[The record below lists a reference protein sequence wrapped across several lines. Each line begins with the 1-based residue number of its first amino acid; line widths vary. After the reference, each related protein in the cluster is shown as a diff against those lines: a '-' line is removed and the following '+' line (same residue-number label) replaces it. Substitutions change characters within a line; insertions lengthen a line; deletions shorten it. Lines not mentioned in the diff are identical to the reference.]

1 MAGSGS
7 VTVVDDIQEAESS
20 EETGLFY
27 KYIGSIDSGAALL
40 GNGTGLQ
47 VAGTSGVLV
56 CRQENGIAVVRA
68 SDATAAVLQARD
80 DGLDSA
86 AFPSPAALLQHSPSA
101 SLHLSSSCALLAV
114 AEHRTVSVYST
125 AALLDG
131 TPGPPPCR
139 IDFPEEVELF
149 AFRPGTPLGYACLL
163 RQGSTWQGMVGAKPE
178 RLAFNL
184 PGPVTC
190 LAWSPSGRY
199 LALGAADTLT
209 LVEPG
214 TGTTLR
220 TLRLSS
226 IEVQA
231 EVTAIELESL
241 AWLQPNRIL
250 VESRLLQG
258 SEAQPVAP
266 LGLLRWEGEL
276 PDANS
281 AQFSEFFALNVLP
294 DRTAGGLR
302 LAKVPGWGATIY
314 SHAAAADDHIKVLLL
329 EDSGDPVAADIT
341 DDRLAIRLPNAPDDG
356 DNFVTGLGVDLTAG
370 VQVEVSHP
378 TDPEAG
384 DLGPQPL
391 LWVATSDGM
400 LRAYTFGSTEGR
412 PSVVLSVAQPL
423 ERLALPAT
431 SGGTR
436 ELGQDSGLGLG
447 APPSAAAAAT
457 VPLGDESDDDDL
469 EEEEE
474 EGSEAAAG
482 SEKEGSGPDEDDQDS
497 GASNSEREG
506 SFELVS
512 EPGENR
518 PKLGGAPQAAP
529 PAPVPAP
536 GVPAAG
542 SSASSGGG
550 QAGTRPSEPLP
561 STSSGSGGSR
571 PAAAGNG
578 AGGHSPPG
586 FVAGAPGTGT
596 DAPPPSP
603 PLFAFAGGPG
613 VAGAPS
619 PGIFGSMPSTPS
631 IFGKVPQ
638 TPSIFGQPAA
648 TQPAGSPFPFAAP
661 AAETVSS
668 LRPAA
673 GKATTSA
680 TAPAPA
686 VAGPKPQPPLPSAS
700 QVKAAAALR
709 AKALGVPEPRQGAG
723 AATSTAGGKQGG
735 ATFAPVARS
744 SSGAPPAPPAL
755 SGSKAGAVRSDAA
768 QGSQP
773 QAPAPA
779 QRGPA
784 VPPDAAPRPPPRLG
798 AENPAAARIEADFL
812 DSLHETRRLEVEV
825 HAAVKKAVNEM
836 ERGPTARVTAGVE
849 AARRGLEAAR
859 AALSSQAAQAEQ
871 LADAVKD
878 CMRKT
883 AAMPRFL
890 PADGAGADEAPAWPL
905 DPVLAA
911 AKCQLQAQLLAARV
925 KLAEL
930 GAALTELEDRQRSV
944 RAGEAMFDPVKPQQV
959 LDIFNAQM
967 EIIVRRSEELEGLKR
982 DAQVLGILDMDSPR
996 GDDDGTHGVA
1006 ELMSG
1011 LHIPGT
1017 PPSTRAS
1024 PWKLVGE
1031 ASPSLASLSIS
1042 PVPARG
1048 ALAGSQRKG
1057 LVPASP
1063 ASDVYQR
1070 ILRLASGPASGGL
1083 RVTDVGQ
1090 GIAGGTDSKGRAA
1103 PGAPPSLQA
1112 PVPLPSPPRL
1122 SPPAGTPS
1130 PRFDFS
1136 GQKPGAAPAPGG
1148 AALFGSRSPG
1158 GLAGDLK
1165 LSAMPSQA
1173 PAQKQAAPQPA
1184 GQGPS
1189 LKPPAAGKAAQL
1201 PAAATTRIPFA
1212 PAPTTSRLV
1221 SASQT
1226 TPALAMQAKPA
1237 PNSKPASTVPA
1248 KPATAPKP
1256 VAKGQPP
1263 LPSMVQ
1269 VAGAKELLAKVTGT
1283 KPAGPPGSR
1292 AGPPGGVS
1300 ASKPAAGLS
1309 REPSVGVGT
1318 ADATLGAAS
1327 LMGLSLGSGAG
1338 PSNKTEA
1345 PGTPSQAQTLPSTV
1359 TDGNQAGGLGKAG
1372 SSTTS
1377 LFGAATSAAASKPAA
1392 ASSTFGA
1399 FGAAA
1404 LATAPQSATATSSFG
1419 AFGAAMPAAASKPDA
1434 ATSSLG
1440 AFGSAPASSTA
1451 ASLPFTSMGA
1461 GAFGGSSSS
1470 QTAMSF
1476 GGFGAASALGASEP
1490 ATSGSAA
1497 VAATAAASSAA
1508 STLPF
1513 GAFGASTFAPAPST
1527 GAASAFGA
1535 FGTPAAPGFASSF
1548 GAFGAASSTASTGAS
1563 PAPAFGAF
1571 GAPAAGAAAPSQ
1583 PFGAAAASTARSSP
1597 ATAFGAFGGGQPA
1610 TASPFGAFRGG
1621 GPGAAAPASPAP
1633 AFGGSAGLGQPTS
1646 AAFGQSAGL
1655 GGSTFGQGSG
1665 FGAPASPGFGAPASP
1680 ATPGFG
1686 QPGFGAGAGKAT
1698 AFGQPTGG
1706 FGAFS
1711 GAGSSPAAS
1720 GFGGFGAAAA
1730 GSAPAASGVG
1740 GFGAAAASS
1749 FPAASGFGGFG
1760 AASPRPPAPSGASLW
1775 APRK

>member
-68 SDATAAVLQARD
+68 SDATAAVLQA
-80 DGLDSA
+80 
-86 AFPSPAALLQHSPSA
+86 SP
-101 SLHLSSSCALLAV
+101 
-114 AEHRTVSVYST
+114 T
-125 AALLDG
+125 
-131 TPGPPPCR
+131 
-139 IDFPEEVELF
+139 
-149 AFRPGTPLGYACLL
+149 
-163 RQGSTWQGMVGAKPE
+163 
-178 RLAFNL
+178 
-184 PGPVTC
+184 
-190 LAWSPSGRY
+190 GRF

-209 LVEPG
+209 LVE
-214 TGTTLR
+214 TGTWTMLR

-226 IEVQA
+226 IEVQTEA
-231 EVTAIELESL
+231 TAIELESL

-250 VESRLLQG
+250 
-258 SEAQPVAP
+258 AQPVAP

-302 LAKVPGWGATIY
+302 LAEVPGWGATIY

-436 ELGQDSGLGLG
+436 ELGQDSGLG
-447 APPSAAAAAT
+447 
-457 VPLGDESDDDDL
+457 
-469 EEEEE
+469 
-474 EGSEAAAG
+474 
-482 SEKEGSGPDEDDQDS
+482 
-497 GASNSEREG
+497 
-506 SFELVS
+506 
-512 EPGENR
+512 
-518 PKLGGAPQAAP
+518 
-529 PAPVPAP
+529 
-536 GVPAAG
+536 
-542 SSASSGGG
+542 
-550 QAGTRPSEPLP
+550 
-561 STSSGSGGSR
+561 
-571 PAAAGNG
+571 
-578 AGGHSPPG
+578 
-586 FVAGAPGTGT
+586 T

-661 AAETVSS
+661 AAEPVSS
-668 LRPAA
+668 LRPVA
-673 GKATTSA
+673 GQATTPA
-680 TAPAPA
+680 AAPAPA
-686 VAGPKPQPPLPSAS
+686 VAGPNPQPPLPSAS

-744 SSGAPPAPPAL
+744 SSSAPPAPPAL
-755 SGSKAGAVRSDAA
+755 SGSKAGAPVSSLRPVAGQATTPAA
-768 QGSQP
+768 
-773 QAPAPA
+773 APAPA
-779 QRGPA
+779 VAGPNPQ
-784 VPPDAAPRPPPRLG
+784 PPLPSASQVK
-798 AENPAAARIEADFL
+798 AAAALRAKALGVPEPRQGAGAATSTAGGKQGGATFAPVARSSSSAPPAPPALSGSKAGAADFL

-825 HAAVKKAVNEM
+825 HAAVKKAVDEM

-1024 PWKLVGE
+1024 PWKLVGD

-1090 GIAGGTDSKGRAA
+1090 GIAGSLVLRLPLVREGARFQVMLDNQAGVHDGILRA
-1103 PGAPPSLQA
+1103 PDPTRRTTPRTSQVGPPSL
-1112 PVPLPSPPRL
+1112 
-1122 SPPAGTPS
+1122 
-1130 PRFDFS
+1130 
-1136 GQKPGAAPAPGG
+1136 
-1148 AALFGSRSPG
+1148 ALGR
-1158 GLAGDLK
+1158 
-1165 LSAMPSQA
+1165 
-1173 PAQKQAAPQPA
+1173 
-1184 GQGPS
+1184 
-1189 LKPPAAGKAAQL
+1189 
-1201 PAAATTRIPFA
+1201 
-1212 PAPTTSRLV
+1212 
-1221 SASQT
+1221 
-1226 TPALAMQAKPA
+1226 
-1237 PNSKPASTVPA
+1237 
-1248 KPATAPKP
+1248 
-1256 VAKGQPP
+1256 
-1263 LPSMVQ
+1263 
-1269 VAGAKELLAKVTGT
+1269 
-1283 KPAGPPGSR
+1283 
-1292 AGPPGGVS
+1292 
-1300 ASKPAAGLS
+1300 
-1309 REPSVGVGT
+1309 
-1318 ADATLGAAS
+1318 
-1327 LMGLSLGSGAG
+1327 
-1338 PSNKTEA
+1338 
-1345 PGTPSQAQTLPSTV
+1345 
-1359 TDGNQAGGLGKAG
+1359 QAG
-1372 SSTTS
+1372 
-1377 LFGAATSAAASKPAA
+1377 
-1392 ASSTFGA
+1392 
-1399 FGAAA
+1399 
-1404 LATAPQSATATSSFG
+1404 
-1419 AFGAAMPAAASKPDA
+1419 
-1434 ATSSLG
+1434 
-1440 AFGSAPASSTA
+1440 
-1451 ASLPFTSMGA
+1451 
-1461 GAFGGSSSS
+1461 
-1470 QTAMSF
+1470 
-1476 GGFGAASALGASEP
+1476 
-1490 ATSGSAA
+1490 
-1497 VAATAAASSAA
+1497 
-1508 STLPF
+1508 
-1513 GAFGASTFAPAPST
+1513 
-1527 GAASAFGA
+1527 
-1535 FGTPAAPGFASSF
+1535 
-1548 GAFGAASSTASTGAS
+1548 S
-1563 PAPAFGAF
+1563 PV
-1571 GAPAAGAAAPSQ
+1571 
-1583 PFGAAAASTARSSP
+1583 T
-1597 ATAFGAFGGGQPA
+1597 
-1610 TASPFGAFRGG
+1610 
-1621 GPGAAAPASPAP
+1621 
-1633 AFGGSAGLGQPTS
+1633 
-1646 AAFGQSAGL
+1646 
-1655 GGSTFGQGSG
+1655 
-1665 FGAPASPGFGAPASP
+1665 
-1680 ATPGFG
+1680 
-1686 QPGFGAGAGKAT
+1686 
-1698 AFGQPTGG
+1698 
-1706 FGAFS
+1706 
-1711 GAGSSPAAS
+1711 
-1720 GFGGFGAAAA
+1720 
-1730 GSAPAASGVG
+1730 
-1740 GFGAAAASS
+1740 
-1749 FPAASGFGGFG
+1749 
-1760 AASPRPPAPSGASLW
+1760 
-1775 APRK
+1775 

>member
-68 SDATAAVLQARD
+68 SDATAAVLQA
-80 DGLDSA
+80 
-86 AFPSPAALLQHSPSA
+86 SP
-101 SLHLSSSCALLAV
+101 
-114 AEHRTVSVYST
+114 T
-125 AALLDG
+125 
-131 TPGPPPCR
+131 
-139 IDFPEEVELF
+139 
-149 AFRPGTPLGYACLL
+149 
-163 RQGSTWQGMVGAKPE
+163 
-178 RLAFNL
+178 
-184 PGPVTC
+184 
-190 LAWSPSGRY
+190 GRF

-209 LVEPG
+209 LVE
-214 TGTTLR
+214 TGTWTMLR

-226 IEVQA
+226 IEVQTEA
-231 EVTAIELESL
+231 TAIELESL

-250 VESRLLQG
+250 
-258 SEAQPVAP
+258 AQPVAP

-302 LAKVPGWGATIY
+302 LAEVPGWGATIY

-447 APPSAAAAAT
+447 
-457 VPLGDESDDDDL
+457 
-469 EEEEE
+469 
-474 EGSEAAAG
+474 
-482 SEKEGSGPDEDDQDS
+482 
-497 GASNSEREG
+497 G

-512 EPGENR
+512 EPGEDR

-550 QAGTRPSEPLP
+550 KAGTRPSEPLP

-578 AGGHSPPG
+578 AGGHPPPG
-586 FVAGAPGTGT
+586 FVAGAPGKGT

-661 AAETVSS
+661 AAEPVSS
-668 LRPAA
+668 MRPVAGQATTPAA
-673 GKATTSA
+673 
-680 TAPAPA
+680 APAPA
-686 VAGPKPQPPLPSAS
+686 VAGPNPQPPLPSAS

-744 SSGAPPAPPAL
+744 SSSAPPAPPAL

-825 HAAVKKAVNEM
+825 HAAVKKAVDEM

-1024 PWKLVGE
+1024 PWKLVGD

-1090 GIAGGTDSKGRAA
+1090 GIAGSLVLRL
-1103 PGAPPSLQA
+1103 PLVREGARFQVGPPSL
-1112 PVPLPSPPRL
+1112 
-1122 SPPAGTPS
+1122 
-1130 PRFDFS
+1130 
-1136 GQKPGAAPAPGG
+1136 
-1148 AALFGSRSPG
+1148 ALGR
-1158 GLAGDLK
+1158 
-1165 LSAMPSQA
+1165 
-1173 PAQKQAAPQPA
+1173 
-1184 GQGPS
+1184 
-1189 LKPPAAGKAAQL
+1189 
-1201 PAAATTRIPFA
+1201 
-1212 PAPTTSRLV
+1212 
-1221 SASQT
+1221 
-1226 TPALAMQAKPA
+1226 
-1237 PNSKPASTVPA
+1237 
-1248 KPATAPKP
+1248 
-1256 VAKGQPP
+1256 
-1263 LPSMVQ
+1263 
-1269 VAGAKELLAKVTGT
+1269 
-1283 KPAGPPGSR
+1283 
-1292 AGPPGGVS
+1292 
-1300 ASKPAAGLS
+1300 
-1309 REPSVGVGT
+1309 
-1318 ADATLGAAS
+1318 
-1327 LMGLSLGSGAG
+1327 
-1338 PSNKTEA
+1338 
-1345 PGTPSQAQTLPSTV
+1345 
-1359 TDGNQAGGLGKAG
+1359 QAG
-1372 SSTTS
+1372 
-1377 LFGAATSAAASKPAA
+1377 
-1392 ASSTFGA
+1392 
-1399 FGAAA
+1399 
-1404 LATAPQSATATSSFG
+1404 
-1419 AFGAAMPAAASKPDA
+1419 
-1434 ATSSLG
+1434 
-1440 AFGSAPASSTA
+1440 
-1451 ASLPFTSMGA
+1451 
-1461 GAFGGSSSS
+1461 
-1470 QTAMSF
+1470 
-1476 GGFGAASALGASEP
+1476 
-1490 ATSGSAA
+1490 
-1497 VAATAAASSAA
+1497 
-1508 STLPF
+1508 
-1513 GAFGASTFAPAPST
+1513 
-1527 GAASAFGA
+1527 
-1535 FGTPAAPGFASSF
+1535 
-1548 GAFGAASSTASTGAS
+1548 S
-1563 PAPAFGAF
+1563 PV
-1571 GAPAAGAAAPSQ
+1571 
-1583 PFGAAAASTARSSP
+1583 T
-1597 ATAFGAFGGGQPA
+1597 
-1610 TASPFGAFRGG
+1610 
-1621 GPGAAAPASPAP
+1621 
-1633 AFGGSAGLGQPTS
+1633 
-1646 AAFGQSAGL
+1646 
-1655 GGSTFGQGSG
+1655 
-1665 FGAPASPGFGAPASP
+1665 
-1680 ATPGFG
+1680 
-1686 QPGFGAGAGKAT
+1686 
-1698 AFGQPTGG
+1698 
-1706 FGAFS
+1706 
-1711 GAGSSPAAS
+1711 
-1720 GFGGFGAAAA
+1720 
-1730 GSAPAASGVG
+1730 
-1740 GFGAAAASS
+1740 
-1749 FPAASGFGGFG
+1749 
-1760 AASPRPPAPSGASLW
+1760 
-1775 APRK
+1775 